1 MMKLRLLII
10 CFLTSISFYGQKK
23 FVADKY
29 FNDLSYVKAAEL
41 YEEVVRDGDSTPET
55 LYKLADCYYNN
66 SESEKAAKWYEVA
79 LKEDKK
85 YDKKPEYV
93 YKYIQTQRSTGNYEN
108 ANDWLK
114 IFNDITEN
122 DSRTQQLQG
131 NLANYFKDY
140 AKTEGVYVRTQN
152 LPINTADY
160 DFGAYAVGD
169 KLYYSS
175 GQPNGKTYG
184 WNGQPFLDIYQAD
197 VNSNGDAITVTGIE
211 ELKAKKVNT
220 PYHEANIAISQDGQ
234 TLYFTRNN
242 VSKNNRLKSDHRGVS
257 HLKLYKASLVD
268 GIWQNIEELPFNG
281 SQYSVGHPA
290 LSPDG
295 KTLFFVS
302 DKKGGF
308 GQTDI
313 YAVSI
318 NEDGSFGK
326 PENLGK
332 HINTEGKEMFPF
344 VAKDSTFYFSSD
356 GYLGLGLLDIYKSDI
371 IHDNSAAAENM
382 GAPYNSQFDD
392 FAFFMNNDLKTG
404 YLSSNRPGGKG
415 GDDIYYYEAF
425 NCTQLVEGI
434 VRDASTQLPLEA
446 EVSVYDSTGKLLTKV
461 NSNAEGLYSL
471 RLDCDKQF
479 KIKGT
484 KPDYRDTLLEIST
497 TKENDMVIK
506 ADLDLIPLIDKDQI
520 VLNPIFFNFD
530 KWDIRTDAQYELE
543 HIVNVMKN
551 HPQMVIKIESHTDS
565 RGSKRYNMKLSQR
578 RADSTKEYLLSRGIE
593 QERIESSKG
602 YGESQL
608 LNECADGVRCSEAKH
623 QENRRSYFYIV
634 KYY

>member
-1 MMKLRLLII
+1 MKLRLLII

-66 SESEKAAKWYEVA
+66 SESDKAGRWYEVA

-93 YKYIQTQRSTGNYEN
+93 YKYIQTQRSIGNYEN

-461 NSNAEGLYSL
+461 NSNAEGFYSL

-479 KIKGT
+479 TIKGT

>member
-66 SESEKAAKWYEVA
+66 SESDKAGRWYEVA

-93 YKYIQTQRSTGNYEN
+93 YKYIQTQRSIGNYEN

-461 NSNAEGLYSL
+461 NSNAEGFYSL

-479 KIKGT
+479 TIKGT